1 MKDFLD
7 KHPLF
12 IYLTI
17 LIGIPLLIGLL
28 TGSGDFEGIQ
38 FVVILA
44 IVILGGISLLTEMYR
59 EGKPENYVFILF
71 VIAGIVALMLW

>member
-12 IYLTI
+12 IYLAI
-17 LIGIPLLIGLL
+17 LIGVPLLIGFLS
-28 TGSGDFEGIQ
+28 GSGDFEGIQ
-38 FVVILA
+38 FVVILV
-44 IVILGGISLLTEMYR
+44 IVILGGVSLLIEMYR

-71 VIAGIVALMLW
+71 VIAGVVALMFW